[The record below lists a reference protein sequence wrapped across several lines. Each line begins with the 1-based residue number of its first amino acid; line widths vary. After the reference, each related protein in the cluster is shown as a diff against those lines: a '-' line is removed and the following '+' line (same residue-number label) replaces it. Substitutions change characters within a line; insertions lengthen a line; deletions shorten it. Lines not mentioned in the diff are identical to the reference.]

1 MKLPFFIARRYFF
14 SRKNTSA
21 INLISGISVL
31 GYFAGSAALI
41 ILLSALNGFE
51 KLIFQVYDTYYPD
64 IKIEAVNGKV
74 MDQDS
79 AMLQK
84 IRNTP
89 GVAVAAF
96 CLEENAIIK
105 SGENQVVGTIKG
117 VAPEYVKVVK
127 TDSLVAAGSTEL
139 SDAQGPIGWM
149 AEGMLYKLNVGKEA
163 NLVDIMAPN
172 RESFG
177 VTQVETM
184 EDQLRIGSVIKPG
197 EEMNQKLVVTTL
209 AWAQQLFEREGKIS
223 SVEIKIKD
231 PTQPGEVADR
241 LQDVVG
247 KKFTVRDRRQQN
259 QAVYKMFN
267 TEKWVAFA
275 IMTFVLLLI
284 TFNLVGSLSMLVLEK
299 KRDIKL
305 LDAVGMQSSLIR
317 RIFFSEGVMIALA
330 GSLIG
335 IGAGVLL
342 VWMQQRFGLI
352 TTNSTFA
359 VEYPVQLRLSDV
371 LLVTGLCSTL
381 GILGAIY
388 PAMRSAGK

>member
-1 MKLPFFIARRYFF
+1 
-14 SRKNTSA
+14 
-21 INLISGISVL
+21 
-31 GYFAGSAALI
+31 
-41 ILLSALNGFE
+41 
-51 KLIFQVYDTYYPD
+51 
-64 IKIEAVNGKV
+64 

-231 PTQPGEVADR
+231 PTRPGEVADR

-359 VEYPVQLRLSDV
+359 VVYPVQLRLSDV